1 MSAIL
6 VGATSWTERTLIESG
21 RFYPPEIRS
30 AEGRLRFYAV
40 NFSIT
45 EVDSS
50 YYGLPSER
58 NAVLWAERTPESFVF
73 DIKAFRLFT
82 HHQTP
87 LDALPPDVREVLG
100 VDSRRLYYR
109 DVPEELL
116 DELWSRFRSALE
128 PLRAAGKL
136 GVVLFQ
142 FPPWFVRRGT
152 HLDYLAELSGHLPED
167 RVAVE
172 FRHRSWFAPER
183 AGETLAF
190 EREHG
195 LIHVVVDEPQGSR
208 GSIPA
213 VWEVTAPTAVV
224 RLHGR
229 NRATWQRRGLE
240 TAAQRFDYLYSE
252 EELHELVAPVQGLA
266 RRAELVHVLFNNCR
280 QDYAPRNAAR
290 FRTLLSDGV

>member
-6 VGATSWTERTLIESG
+6 VGATSWTEKTLIESG

-30 AEGRLRFYAV
+30 AEGRLRFYAA
-40 NFSIT
+40 NFPIT

-50 YYGLPSER
+50 FYGLPSER
-58 NAVLWAERTPESFVF
+58 NSGLWAERTPEGFVF

-100 VDSRRLYYR
+100 ADSRRLYYR
-109 DVPEELL
+109 DILEELL

-152 HLDYLAELSGHLPED
+152 HLDYLAELSGHLPGD

-172 FRHRSWFAPER
+172 FRHRSWFIPER
-183 AGETLAF
+183 AGDTLDF
-190 EREHG
+190 ERAHG
-195 LIHVVVDEPQGSR
+195 LIHVVADEPQGSS

-213 VWEVTAPTAVV
+213 VWEATAPTAVV

-229 NRATWQRRGLE
+229 NRSTWQRKGLE

-252 EELHELVAPVQGLA
+252 EELRGLVGPVQALA
-266 RRAELVHVLFNNCR
+266 RRAEAVHVLFNNCR
-280 QDYAPRNAAR
+280 QDYAPRNAAK
-290 FRTLLSDGV
+290 FRAMLSGDG